1 MSLSECSFHCQ
12 IISQVGGGYAAKLVT
27 TMAQS
32 LPATK
37 FREFLLDDARA
48 ALEDS
53 VSEIAV

>member
-1 MSLSECSFHCQ
+1 
-12 IISQVGGGYAAKLVT
+12 
-27 TMAQS
+27 MAQS